1 MALPPQLWD
10 VLTLSFVNLGTVL
23 AGFFVGR
30 HVDQAQKIVIGAFAS
45 GVAGVFFAG
54 LLMALGLS
62 EADSSALT
70 GVFVLSCIL
79 GIVWTWIGF
88 ISRKVPRQP

>member
-1 MALPPQLWD
+1 
-10 VLTLSFVNLGTVL
+10 LT
-23 AGFFVGR
+23 
-30 HVDQAQKIVIGAFAS
+30 
-45 GVAGVFFAG
+45 
-54 LLMALGLS
+54 

-88 ISRKVPRQP
+88 ISRKAPRQP